1 MSVAH
6 SSPERDPGGH
16 LAGVVLRLVF
26 AAIFGTTGFLLG
38 REAYDRAI
46 SIHVANQWWQ
56 FAAVVIA
63 PVIGAVVGVLVV
75 PMAQHVFERELVAV
89 ERAVD
94 RMAPGE
100 LVGGA
105 IGLTGGLIV
114 AFLVKSVL
122 FEFITF
128 AGPTG
133 SYIAIVIYIV
143 VSIFAAYLGARDRR
157 QQRVGIGGFANVA
170 VATGGSPRCWTPR

>member
-1 MSVAH
+1 M
-6 SSPERDPGGH
+6 
-16 LAGVVLRLVF
+16 AGVLLRLVF

-46 SIHVANQWWQ
+46 SIHIASQWWQ

-63 PVIGAVVGVLVV
+63 PVVGALLGVLVV
-75 PMAQHVFERELVAV
+75 PMAQRVFDRELLAV
-89 ERAVD
+89 ERAID

-105 IGLTGGLIV
+105 IGLTGGLII
-114 AFLVKSVL
+114 AFLAKSVL

-128 AGPTG
+128 AGRTG
-133 SYIAIVIYIV
+133 GYIAIVHLHRGEHFRG
-143 VSIFAAYLGARDRR
+143 VSRRARRR
-157 QQRVGIGGFANVA
+157 QTARRARTLC
-170 VATGGSPRCWTPR
+170 ATSRWRPAARRKCSTRR

>member
-1 MSVAH
+1 MSVVH

-63 PVIGAVVGVLVV
+63 PVIGAVLGVLIV
-75 PMAQHVFERELVAV
+75 PMAQRVFERELVAV
-89 ERAVD
+89 ERANS
-94 RMAPGE
+94 
-100 LVGGA
+100 
-105 IGLTGGLIV
+105 IGWRRANSSAV
-114 AFLVKSVL
+114 RSV
-122 FEFITF
+122 
-128 AGPTG
+128 
-133 SYIAIVIYIV
+133 
-143 VSIFAAYLGARDRR
+143 
-157 QQRVGIGGFANVA
+157 
-170 VATGGSPRCWTPR
+170 